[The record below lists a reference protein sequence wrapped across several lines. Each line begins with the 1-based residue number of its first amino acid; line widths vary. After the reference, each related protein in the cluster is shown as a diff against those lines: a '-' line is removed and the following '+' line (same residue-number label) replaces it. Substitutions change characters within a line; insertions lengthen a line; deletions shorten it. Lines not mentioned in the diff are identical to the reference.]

1 MSIAS
6 IKAKIAELE
15 ADAANY
21 EAYAAQ
27 ETAITGQTSGT
38 ITINEETFLTDG
50 AEFIDVRDEK
60 ITSLQGRQSSLI
72 TSMDTLCDEII
83 ALLTEL

>member
-15 ADAANY
+15 VDAANY
-21 EAYAAQ
+21 EAAVAQ

-38 ITINEETFLTDG
+38 ITINEETFTTDG
-50 AEFIDVRDEK
+50 AEFIDVRE
-60 ITSLQGRQSSLI
+60 
-72 TSMDTLCDEII
+72 
-83 ALLTEL
+83 

>member
-21 EAYAAQ
+21 EAYVAQ
-27 ETAITGQTSGT
+27 ETAITGQTNGT
-38 ITINEETFLTDG
+38 ITINEETFTTDG
-50 AEFIDVRDEK
+50 LVFVELRDDK
-60 ITSLQGRQSSLI
+60 VTALQNTQASLI
-72 TSMDTLCDEII
+72 AKMDAVCMDII
-83 ALLTEL
+83 VLLGAL

>member
-38 ITINEETFLTDG
+38 ITINEETFTTDG

-60 ITSLQGRQSSLI
+60 ITALQGRQSALI

-83 ALLTEL
+83 VLLAAL

>member
-15 ADAANY
+15 VDAANY
-21 EAYAAQ
+21 EAAVAQ
-27 ETAITGQTSGT
+27 ETAITRATSGT
-38 ITINEETFLTDG
+38 ITINEETFTTDG

-60 ITSLQGRQSSLI
+60 ITSLRSSQESLI
-72 TSMDTLCDEII
+72 RSMETLCDEIM

>member
-15 ADAANY
+15 ADAVNY
-21 EAYAAQ
+21 EAAVAQ

-38 ITINEETFLTDG
+38 IIINEETFTTDG
-50 AEFIDVRDEK
+50 AEFIDVRNEK
-60 ITSLQGRQSSLI
+60 INALKSIQTSLI

-83 ALLTEL
+83 VLLAAL

>member
-21 EAYAAQ
+21 EAAVP
-27 ETAITGQTSGT
+27 
-38 ITINEETFLTDG
+38 LKKL
-50 AEFIDVRDEK
+50 R
-60 ITSLQGRQSSLI
+60 
-72 TSMDTLCDEII
+72 
-83 ALLTEL
+83 